1 MVLSS
6 SRVEKNTD
14 LIRSPKQ
21 DPKKIFEKGKHSKYK
36 TFPLK
41 DDPCCVIWIISNQA
55 LISQT
60 NWFIRLEVLVVE
72 SLVLSN
78 PKVHT

>member
-1 MVLSS
+1 MSCNSMVLSS

-21 DPKKIFEKGKHSKYK
+21 DPKKNFEKGKHSKYK

-41 DDPCCVIWIISNQA
+41 DYPCCVI
-55 LISQT
+55 
-60 NWFIRLEVLVVE
+60 
-72 SLVLSN
+72 
-78 PKVHT
+78 